1 MSFKFFLKPKFNQM
15 LFVGSFPGFG
25 GIFTITQ
32 PQNRYPDGHQTY
44 YKDERNMLELIF
56 EWLEMSGI

>member
-1 MSFKFFLKPKFNQM
+1 M

-25 GIFTITQ
+25 DIFTITQ
-32 PQNRYPDGHQTY
+32 PQNGYPDGHQTY
-44 YKDERNMLELIF
+44 YKGERNMLELIF